1 MFISNNLSTFIF
13 SADNSLVLKKLLF
26 LLFIIALCPFSGYCQ
41 DIPHYEKI
49 VKTTNDKSLKLAA
62 LDSLLLRTF
71 STNPES
77 FIKYSLDYINLAQEM
92 DSIEWAA
99 KKAMNLQ
106 YPLTNY
112 ANDPLNAITIINSVL
127 ARKYKIKD
135 SSLLGGLYIKR
146 GKANTKVDF
155 KKAIEDYNLAL
166 ENFSAKDSL
175 YIADAYL
182 FRGQAYSQLGKFVL
196 AGEDYTKAYTI
207 YEAKKEYNYMVFAQE
222 GIINMFSMNGF
233 YEKAKKE
240 REALIEKMKALGL
253 NSFLPNEYYNQA
265 LDYKK
270 MGERDLEY
278 KSLLLAEKLFVK
290 NESEESIFIGIH
302 SRLIE
307 YYCEHNQIIEAKKHL
322 DLIENLDFDL
332 SGNPSAELNYMG
344 GKAKYLQSTGKQ
356 DEALALTKEKLA
368 IAKKLGLEDEI
379 MSSYSFLSEI
389 YYDIGDFKKSVEY
402 NQAST
407 AIKDSIYNRST
418 ANALAYYQTLYETE
432 KKEKELV
439 EKTSNITL
447 LEKDNESFKK
457 AMLFGGIAIL
467 LGFGLILLY
476 RNQRHLKSN
485 KILQEKF
492 SQELLVSQEGERKRI
507 SKDLHDGVGQQ
518 LLVIKN
524 KLMASGD
531 EDTKKMV
538 DHTIEEVRTI
548 SRDLHPF
555 QLQELGITKAIEY
568 TINLIDENTTLFIS
582 AEIDNIDNIFSKED
596 EVNIYRI
603 IQESLSNILKH
614 ANAEAG
620 KVSVKK
626 FTNNILISI
635 RDNGVGFDFSEK
647 YQDVKSLGLKTL
659 LERTKFLKGQ
669 MKVTSKKDTGTVLEF
684 QFPL

>member
-1 MFISNNLSTFIF
+1 MLKKTVTFLFIF
-13 SADNSLVLKKLLF
+13 VLLS
-26 LLFIIALCPFSGYCQ
+26 ISGYGQ
-41 DIPHYEKI
+41 NISHYEKI
-49 VKTTNDKSLKLAA
+49 VNTTDSKAKKLTA
-62 LDSLLLRTF
+62 LDSLLKRTF
-71 STNPES
+71 STDTDA
-77 FIKYSLDYINLAQEM
+77 FIKYSIQYIALAQDL
-92 DSIEWAA
+92 DSIESAA

-106 YPLTNY
+106 YPLTTY

-127 ARKYKIKD
+127 ARKYKIED
-135 SSLLGGLYIKR
+135 SLLLGGLYLKR
-146 GKANTKVDF
+146 GSANTKVDL
-155 KKAIEDYNLAL
+155 KKAIEDYNMAL
-166 ENFSAKDSL
+166 ENFSSKDTL
-175 YIADAYL
+175 NIADAYL
-182 FRGQAYSQLGKFVL
+182 FRGQAHSQMGKFAL
-196 AGEDYTKAYTI
+196 AGEDLTRAYTM
-207 YEAKKEYNYMVFAQE
+207 YEDKKEYSFMVYAQQ
-222 GIINMFSMNGF
+222 GIISMFSMNGF
-233 YEKAKKE
+233 YEKAKEE
-240 REALIEKMKALGL
+240 REVLINKMKSLKL
-253 NSFLPNEYYNQA
+253 DKFLSNEYYNQA

-270 MGERDLEY
+270 MGNRDLEY
-278 KSLLLAEKLFVK
+278 NLLLLAEKTFDHTIANK
-290 NESEESIFIGIH
+290 STYIGIH

-307 YYCEHNQIIEAKKHL
+307 YYCEHNQTAEAKKHL
-322 DLIENLDFDL
+322 DLLEALDYDL
-332 SGNPSAELNYMG
+332 SGNPAAQLNYLG
-344 GKAKYLQSTGKQ
+344 GKAKYLQTIGNYEKAV
-356 DEALALTKEKLA
+356 ELAQ
-368 IAKKLGLEDEI
+368 KKLDVAKSLGVEDEI
-379 MSSYSFLSEI
+379 MGTYYFLSEL
-389 YYDIGDFKKSVEY
+389 YFDVGDYKKSVE
-402 NQAST
+402 NSKASS
-407 AIKDSIYNRST
+407 AVKDSIYNRST

-432 KKEKELV
+432 KKGKELV
-439 EKTSNITL
+439 EKNTSISL
-447 LEKDNESFKK
+447 LEKDNEIFKK

-485 KILQEKF
+485 KVLQEKF
-492 SQELLVSQEGERKRI
+492 SQELLISQESERRRI
-507 SKDLHDGVGQQ
+507 SKDLHDGIGQQ

-524 KLMASGD
+524 KLMNSGD
-531 EDTKKMV
+531 EDTKQMV

-620 KVSVKK
+620 KVSIKK

-669 MKVTSKKDTGTVLEF
+669 MKVISKKDSGTVLEF

>member
-1 MFISNNLSTFIF
+1 MAQATQTS
-13 SADNSLVLKKLLF
+13 
-26 LLFIIALCPFSGYCQ
+26 
-41 DIPHYEKI
+41 ERME
-49 VKTTNDKSLKLAA
+49 A
-62 LDSLLLRTF
+62 LDSLLSRTF
-71 STNPES
+71 TTDIPA
-77 FIKYSLDYINLAQEM
+77 FIFYSQQYIALAQEI
-92 DSIEWAA
+92 DSIEDAA
-99 KKAMNLQ
+99 RKAMNLQ

-135 SSLLGGLYIKR
+135 SLLLGGLYIKR

-166 ENFSAKDSL
+166 KNFSSKDTL
-175 YIADAYL
+175 NIADSYL
-182 FRGQAYSQLGKFVL
+182 FRGQAYSNLGRFVL
-196 AGEDYTKAYTI
+196 AGEDFTQAYKI
-207 YEAKKEYNYMVFAQE
+207 YESKKEYDYMVYAQQ
-222 GIINMFSMNGF
+222 GIISMFSMNGF
-233 YEKAKKE
+233 YDKAKLE
-240 REALIEKMKALGL
+240 RNALIEKMKQLKL
-253 NSFLPNEYYNQA
+253 DRFLANEYYNQA

-270 MGERDLEY
+270 MGERDKEF
-278 KSLLLAEKLFVK
+278 KSLLMAEKVFDKTQSDL
-290 NESEESIFIGIH
+290 STFIGIH

-307 YYCEHNQIIEAKKHL
+307 YYCEHQQLKEAEKHL
-322 DLIENLDFDL
+322 ALLENLDFDL
-332 SGNPSAELNYMG
+332 EGNPLAAMNFLG
-344 GKAKYLQSTGKQ
+344 GKAKLLQTQGKL
-356 DEALALTKEKLA
+356 DEALELALKKLD
-368 IAKKLGLEDEI
+368 IAKKIGLEDEI
-379 MSSYSFLSEI
+379 MSSYSFLSEL
-389 YYDIGDFKKSVEY
+389 YFEKGDYKKSVEN
-402 NQAST
+402 NQAAN

-439 EKTSNITL
+439 EKTASINL
-447 LEKDNESFKK
+447 LEKDNEGFKK
-457 AMLFGGIAIL
+457 AMIFGGIAIL
-467 LGFGLILLY
+467 LGFGLILLF
-476 RNQRHLKSN
+476 RNQRHLRSN

-492 SQELLVSQEGERKRI
+492 SQELLISQEGERRRI

-524 KLMASGD
+524 KLMANGD
-531 EDTKKMV
+531 ADTKKMV
-538 DHTIEEVRTI
+538 DHTIEEVRAI

-568 TINLIDENTTLFIS
+568 TINMIDENTTLFIS

-626 FTNNILISI
+626 FANNILISI
-635 RDNGVGFDFSEK
+635 RDNGVGFDFTEK

-669 MKVTSKKDTGTVLEF
+669 MKVTSKRDTGTVLEF

>member
-1 MFISNNLSTFIF
+1 M
-13 SADNSLVLKKLLF
+13 F
-26 LLFIIALCPFSGYCQ
+26 LLFIFGLYPFSGYCQ
-41 DIPHYEKI
+41 NISHYEKI
-49 VKTTNDKSLKLAA
+49 VNTTKDKSEKLTA
-62 LDSLLLRTF
+62 LDSLLKRTF
-71 STNPES
+71 STNPEA
-77 FIKYSLDYINLAQEM
+77 FIKYSFIYINLAQEL
-92 DSIEWAA
+92 DSVELAA

-112 ANDPLNAITIINSVL
+112 GNDPLNSITIINSVL

-135 SSLLGGLYIKR
+135 SMLLGGLYIKR
-146 GKANTKVDF
+146 GKANTKVDL
-155 KKAIEDYNLAL
+155 KNAIEDYNLAL
-166 ENFSAKDSL
+166 QNFSSTDTL
-175 YIADAYL
+175 NIADTYL
-182 FRGQAYSQLGKFVL
+182 FRGQANSQLGKFVL
-196 AGEDYTKAYTI
+196 AGKDLKNAYTM
-207 YEAKKEYNYMVFAQE
+207 YEAKKEYDYMVIAQE

-240 REALIEKMKALGL
+240 RNALIEKMKALNL
-253 NSFLPNEYYNQA
+253 NSFLSNEYYNQA

-270 MGERDLEY
+270 MNERDLEY
-278 KSLLLAEKLFVK
+278 ESLLLAEKVFDK
-290 NESEESIFIGIH
+290 NESDKATFIGIH

-322 DLIENLDFDL
+322 DLIENMDL
-332 SGNPSAELNYMG
+332 NLMGNPFTALNYLG
-344 GKAKYLQSTGKQ
+344 GKAKYLQATGQ
-356 DEALALTKEKLA
+356 TDEALSLTKEKLEV
-368 IAKKLGLEDEI
+368 AKKLSLEDEK
-379 MSSYSFLSEI
+379 MSSYSFLSEL
-389 YYDIGDFKKSVEY
+389 YFEMGDYKKSIE
-402 NQAST
+402 NNTASI
-407 AIKDSIYNRST
+407 AIKDSIYNKSS

-439 EKTSNITL
+439 AKTSNITL

-457 AMLFGGIAIL
+457 GMLFGGIAIL

-476 RNQRHLKSN
+476 RSQRHLKSN

-492 SQELLVSQEGERKRI
+492 SQELLVSQEGERRRI
-507 SKDLHDGVGQQ
+507 SKDLHDGIGQQ

-524 KLMASGD
+524 KLIASGD
-531 EDTKKMV
+531 EVTKKMV
-538 DHTIEEVRTI
+538 DNTIEEVRTI

-647 YQDVKSLGLKTL
+647 YQDAKSLGLKTL

-669 MKVTSKKDTGTVLEF
+669 MKVTSKKDTGTVIEF

>member
-1 MFISNNLSTFIF
+1 MQ
-13 SADNSLVLKKLLF
+13 KKLAILF
-26 LLFIIALCPFSGYCQ
+26 FILALSPASGYCQ
-41 DIPHYEKI
+41 DIAHYEK
-49 VKTTNDKSLKLAA
+49 KLAAAQNKTERLTA
-62 LDSLLLRTF
+62 LDSLLSRTF
-71 STNPES
+71 FADSDA
-77 FIKYSLDYINLAQEM
+77 FIKYSIQYIDLAQEM
-92 DSIEWAA
+92 DSIEDAA
-99 KKAMNLQ
+99 RKAMNLQ
-106 YPLTNY
+106 YPLTFY

-135 SSLLGGLYIKR
+135 SLLLGGLYIKR

-155 KKAIEDYNLAL
+155 KKAIEDYNMAL
-166 ENFSAKDSL
+166 ENFSKSDSL
-175 YIADAYL
+175 NIADTYL
-182 FRGQAYSQLGKFVL
+182 FRGQANSNLGRFVL
-196 AGEDYTKAYTI
+196 AGEDFTKAYTI
-207 YEAKKEYNYMVFAQE
+207 YEVKKEYDYMVYAQQ
-222 GIINMFSMNGF
+222 GIISMFSMNGF

-240 REALIEKMKALGL
+240 RDALIDKMKTLGL
-253 NSFLPNEYYNQA
+253 NRFLPNEYYNQA

-278 KSLLLAEKLFVK
+278 KSLLTAEKIFDQDQ
-290 NESEESIFIGIH
+290 SDQSTFIGIH

-307 YYCEHNQIIEAKKHL
+307 YYCEHNQLIEAKRHL
-322 DLIENLDFDL
+322 ELLENLEFDL
-332 SGNPSAELNYMG
+332 SGNPSAELNFLG
-344 GKAKYLQSTGKQ
+344 GKAKYLQTTGKL
-356 DEALALTKEKLA
+356 DEALKLAQEKLD
-368 IAKKLGLEDEI
+368 IAKNLGLEDEI
-379 MSSYSFLSEI
+379 MSSYSFLSEL
-389 YYDIGDFKKSVEY
+389 YYDTGDYKKSVEN
-402 NQAST
+402 NQASN

-439 EKTSNITL
+439 EKSTSISL
-447 LEKDNESFKK
+447 LEKDNEGFKK

-467 LGFGLILLY
+467 LGFGLILLF
-476 RNQRHLKSN
+476 RNQRHLKNN

-492 SQELLVSQEGERKRI
+492 SQELLISQESERRRI
-507 SKDLHDGVGQQ
+507 SKDLHDGIGQQ

-524 KLMASGD
+524 KLMARGD
-531 EDTKKMV
+531 DDTKKMV
-538 DHTIEEVRTI
+538 DHTIEEVRAI

-555 QLQELGITKAIEY
+555 QLQELGITKAIEF
-568 TINLIDENTTLFIS
+568 TINMIDENTKLFIS

-614 ANAEAG
+614 AHAEAG

-669 MKVTSKKDTGTVLEF
+669 MKVTSKKDNGTVLEF

>member
-1 MFISNNLSTFIF
+1 M
-13 SADNSLVLKKLLF
+13 LKKIVILF
-26 LLFIIALCPFSGYCQ
+26 FIIAFSPASGYSQ
-41 DIPHYEKI
+41 DIPHYEK
-49 VKTTNDKSLKLAA
+49 KLASAKTKTERLTA
-62 LDSLLLRTF
+62 LDSLLSRTF
-71 STNPES
+71 FSDS
-77 FIKYSLDYINLAQEM
+77 DAFIKYSIQYISLAQEM
-92 DSIEWAA
+92 DSIEDAA
-99 KKAMNLQ
+99 RKAMNLQ

-112 ANDPLNAITIINSVL
+112 ANDPLNAVTIINSVL
-127 ARKYKIKD
+127 ARKYKIRD
-135 SSLLGGLYIKR
+135 SLLLGGLYIKR
-146 GKANTKVDF
+146 GKANTKVDL
-155 KKAIEDYNLAL
+155 KKAIEDYNMAL
-166 ENFSAKDSL
+166 ENFSKTDSL
-175 YIADAYL
+175 NIADTYL
-182 FRGQAYSQLGKFVL
+182 FRGQAYSNLGRFVL
-196 AGEDYTKAYTI
+196 AGEDFTQAYTI
-207 YEAKKEYNYMVFAQE
+207 YEIKKEYDYMVYAQQ
-222 GIINMFSMNGF
+222 GIISMFSMNGF
-233 YEKAKKE
+233 YEKAKME
-240 REALIEKMKALGL
+240 RNALIDKMKTLGL
-253 NSFLPNEYYNQA
+253 SRFLSNEYYNQA

-278 KSLLLAEKLFVK
+278 RSLLTAEKIFIK
-290 NESEESIFIGIH
+290 EESERSTFIGIH

-322 DLIENLDFDL
+322 ELIENLEYDL
-332 SGNPSAELNYMG
+332 SGDPSAELNFLG
-344 GKAKYLQSTGKQ
+344 GKAKYLQTIGKYE
-356 DEALALTKEKLA
+356 EAIKLA
-368 IAKKLGLEDEI
+368 QNKLEIAKKIGMEDEI
-379 MSSYSFLSEI
+379 MSSYSFLSEL
-389 YYDIGDFKKSVEY
+389 YFDTEDYKKSVEN
-402 NQAST
+402 NQAAN

-439 EKTSNITL
+439 EKSTSISL
-447 LEKDNESFKK
+447 LEKDNEGFKK

-467 LGFGLILLY
+467 LGFGLILLF
-476 RNQRHLKSN
+476 RNQRHLRSN

-492 SQELLVSQEGERKRI
+492 SQELLISQESERRRI
-507 SKDLHDGVGQQ
+507 SKDLHDGIGQQ

-531 EDTKKMV
+531 DDTKKMV
-538 DHTIEEVRTI
+538 DHTIEEVRAI
-548 SRDLHPF
+548 SKDLHPF

-568 TINLIDENTTLFIS
+568 TINMIDENTTLFIS
-582 AEIDNIDNIFSKED
+582 AEIDNIDNIFSTED

-635 RDNGVGFDFSEK
+635 RDNGVGFDFTEK

>member
-1 MFISNNLSTFIF
+1 M
-13 SADNSLVLKKLLF
+13 LKKIIIF
-26 LLFIIALCPFSGYCQ
+26 IFIIALFPASGYCQ
-41 DIPHYEKI
+41 DILHYER
-49 VKTTNDKSLKLAA
+49 KLATAKNKTESLIA
-62 LDSLLLRTF
+62 LDSLLSRTF
-71 STNPES
+71 KSDKDA
-77 FIKYSLDYINLAQEM
+77 FIKYSIQYIDLAQEM
-92 DSIEWAA
+92 DSIEAA
-99 KKAMNLQ
+99 ARKAMNLQ

-112 ANDPLNAITIINSVL
+112 ANNPLNAITIINSVL

-135 SSLLGGLYIKR
+135 SLLLGGLYIKR
-146 GKANTKVDF
+146 GKANTKIDL
-155 KKAIEDYNLAL
+155 KKAIEDYDMAL
-166 ENFSAKDSL
+166 ENFSKNDSL
-175 YIADAYL
+175 NIADTYL
-182 FRGQAYSQLGKFVL
+182 FRGQAYSNLGKFIL
-196 AGEDYTKAYTI
+196 AGEDFTQAYTI
-207 YEAKKEYNYMVFAQE
+207 YEAKKEYDYMVYAQQ
-222 GIINMFSMNGF
+222 GIISMFSMIGF
-233 YEKAKKE
+233 YEKAKVE
-240 REALIEKMKALGL
+240 RNALIDKMKTLGL
-253 NSFLPNEYYNQA
+253 NRFLSNEYYNQA

-278 KSLLLAEKLFVK
+278 KSLLTAEKKFDNSQPEK
-290 NESEESIFIGIH
+290 STFIGIH

-307 YYCEHNQIIEAKKHL
+307 YYCEHNQLIEAKKHL
-322 DLIENLDFDL
+322 EILENLEYDL
-332 SGNPSAELNYMG
+332 TGNPSAELNFLG
-344 GKAKYLQSTGKQ
+344 GKAKYLQTTGKH
-356 DEALALTKEKLA
+356 DEALELAQKKLD
-368 IAKKLGLEDEI
+368 IAKNLGLEDEI
-379 MSSYSFLSEI
+379 MSSYSFLSEL
-389 YYDIGDFKKSVEY
+389 YFDTGDYKKSVEN
-402 NQAST
+402 NQASN

-439 EKTSNITL
+439 EKSTNISL
-447 LEKDNESFKK
+447 LEKDNEGFKK

-467 LGFGLILLY
+467 LGFGLILLF
-476 RNQRHLKSN
+476 RNQRHLKNN

-492 SQELLVSQEGERKRI
+492 SQELLISQESERRRI
-507 SKDLHDGVGQQ
+507 SKDLHDGIGQQ

-531 EDTKKMV
+531 EDTKTMV
-538 DHTIEEVRTI
+538 DHTIEEVRSI

-568 TINLIDENTTLFIS
+568 TINMIDENTTLFIS
-582 AEIDNIDNIFSKED
+582 AEIDNIDNIFTKED

-635 RDNGVGFDFSEK
+635 RDNGVGFDFTDK
-647 YQDVKSLGLKTL
+647 FQDVKSLGLKTL

>member
-1 MFISNNLSTFIF
+1 
-13 SADNSLVLKKLLF
+13 VLKKIGILF
-26 LLFIIALCPFSGYCQ
+26 FIIAFSPASGYCQ
-41 DIPHYEKI
+41 DIPHYEK
-49 VKTTNDKSLKLAA
+49 KLASAKTKTESLTA
-62 LDSLLLRTF
+62 LDSLLSRTF
-71 STNPES
+71 FTDSDA
-77 FIKYSLDYINLAQEM
+77 FIKYSIQYISLAQEM
-92 DSIEWAA
+92 DSIEDAA
-99 KKAMNLQ
+99 RKAMNLQ

-127 ARKYKIKD
+127 ARKYKIRD
-135 SSLLGGLYIKR
+135 SLLLGGLYIKR
-146 GKANTKVDF
+146 GKANTKVDL
-155 KKAIEDYNLAL
+155 KKAIEDYNMAL
-166 ENFSAKDSL
+166 ENFSKTDSL
-175 YIADAYL
+175 NIADTYL
-182 FRGQAYSQLGKFVL
+182 FRGQAYSNLGRFVL
-196 AGEDYTKAYTI
+196 AGEDFTQAYTI
-207 YEAKKEYNYMVFAQE
+207 YEIKKEYDYMVYAQQ
-222 GIINMFSMNGF
+222 GIISMFSMNGF
-233 YEKAKKE
+233 YEKAKME
-240 REALIEKMKALGL
+240 RNALIDKMKTLGL
-253 NSFLPNEYYNQA
+253 SRFLSNEYYNQA

-278 KSLLLAEKLFVK
+278 KSLLTAEKIFNK
-290 NESEESIFIGIH
+290 EESEQSTFIGIH

-322 DLIENLDFDL
+322 ELIENLEYDL
-332 SGNPSAELNYMG
+332 SGDPSAELNFLG
-344 GKAKYLQSTGKQ
+344 GKAKYLQTIGKHE
-356 DEALALTKEKLA
+356 EAIKLA
-368 IAKKLGLEDEI
+368 QNKLEIAKKLGMEDEI
-379 MSSYSFLSEI
+379 MSSYSFLSEL
-389 YYDIGDFKKSVEY
+389 YFDTEDYKKSVEN
-402 NQAST
+402 NQAAN

-439 EKTSNITL
+439 EKSTSITL
-447 LEKDNESFKK
+447 LEKDNEGFKK

-467 LGFGLILLY
+467 LGFGLILLF
-476 RNQRHLKSN
+476 RNQRHLRSN

-492 SQELLVSQEGERKRI
+492 SQELLISQESERRRI
-507 SKDLHDGVGQQ
+507 SKDLHDGIGQQ

-531 EDTKKMV
+531 DDTKKMV
-538 DHTIEEVRTI
+538 DHTIEEVRAI

-568 TINLIDENTTLFIS
+568 TINMIDENTTLFIS

-635 RDNGVGFDFSEK
+635 RDNGVGFDFAEK

>member
-1 MFISNNLSTFIF
+1 M
-13 SADNSLVLKKLLF
+13 V
-26 LLFIIALCPFSGYCQ
+26 
-41 DIPHYEKI
+41 
-49 VKTTNDKSLKLAA
+49 V
-62 LDSLLLRTF
+62 LDSLLKRTF
-71 STNPES
+71 STNTED
-77 FIKYSLDYINLAQEM
+77 FIKYSQQYINLALEH
-92 DSIEWAA
+92 DSIEAAA

-127 ARKYKIKD
+127 ARKYKIND
-135 SSLLGGLYIKR
+135 SLYLGGLYIKR
-146 GKANTKVDF
+146 GSANTKVDL
-155 KKAIEDYNLAL
+155 KNAVEDYNTAL
-166 ENFSAKDSL
+166 QNFSVKDSL
-175 YIADAYL
+175 NIADTYL
-182 FRGQAYSQLGKFVL
+182 FRGQAYSQMGKFVL
-196 AGEDYTKAYTI
+196 AGEDFAKAYTI
-207 YEAKKEYNYMVFAQE
+207 YEKKKEYNYMVYAQQ
-222 GIINMFSMNGF
+222 GIINIFSMNGF
-233 YEKAKKE
+233 YEKAKME
-240 REALIEKMKALGL
+240 RDALIEKMKSLEL
-253 NSFLPNEYYNQA
+253 NAFLPNEYYNQA

-270 MGERDLEY
+270 IGNRDLEY
-278 KSLLLAEKLFVK
+278 NSLLLAEKSFDK
-290 NESEESIFIGIH
+290 NASNKSTFIGIH
-302 SRLIE
+302 ARLIE
-307 YYCEHNQIIEAKKHL
+307 YYCEHNQLNEAKKHL
-322 DLIENLDFDL
+322 DLLETLEFDH
-332 SGNPSAELNYMG
+332 SGNFSAELNYLG
-344 GKAKYLQSTGKQ
+344 GKAKYLQTIGKYE
-356 DEALALTKEKLA
+356 DALELAQKKLDV
-368 IAKKLGLEDEI
+368 AKKLGLEDEI
-379 MSSYSFLSEI
+379 MGTYSFLSEI
-389 YYDIGDFKKSVEY
+389 YFDIGDYKKSVE
-402 NQAST
+402 NNKASA
-407 AIKDSIYNRST
+407 AIKDSIYNRSS

-439 EKTSNITL
+439 EKTANINL
-447 LEKDNESFKK
+447 LEKDNDSFKK
-457 AMLFGGIAIL
+457 AMLFGGVAIL

-492 SQELLVSQEGERKRI
+492 SQELLISQEGERRRI

-531 EDTKKMV
+531 ADTKKMV

-582 AEIDNIDNIFSKED
+582 AEIDNIDDIFSKED

-614 ANAEAG
+614 AHAEAG

-626 FTNNILISI
+626 FTNNILISV
-635 RDNGVGFDFSEK
+635 RDNGVGFDFTEK

-669 MKVTSKKDTGTVLEF
+669 MKVTSKKDTGTILEF

>member
-1 MFISNNLSTFIF
+1 MLYPI
-13 SADNSLVLKKLLF
+13 
-26 LLFIIALCPFSGYCQ
+26 SGYCQ
-41 DIPHYEKI
+41 DISYYEKI
-49 VKTTNDKSLKLAA
+49 VNTTKDKSQKLTA
-62 LDSLLLRTF
+62 LDSLLKRTF
-71 STNPES
+71 STNTEA
-77 FIKYSLDYINLAQEM
+77 FIKYSFIYINLAQEM
-92 DSIEWAA
+92 DSVEWAA

-112 ANDPLNAITIINSVL
+112 GNDPINSITIINSVL

-135 SSLLGGLYIKR
+135 SLLLGGLYIKR
-146 GKANTKVDF
+146 GKANTKVDL

-166 ENFSAKDSL
+166 QNFSSKDTL
-175 YIADAYL
+175 NIADTYL
-182 FRGQAYSQLGKFVL
+182 FRGQANSQLGKFVL
-196 AGEDYTKAYTI
+196 AGEDFTKAYTM
-207 YEAKKEYNYMVFAQE
+207 YEAKKEYSYMVFAQE
-222 GIINMFSMNGF
+222 GIITMFSMNGF

-240 REALIEKMKALGL
+240 RNALIEKMKALNL
-253 NSFLPNEYYNQA
+253 NSFLSNEYYNQA

-270 MGERDLEY
+270 MNERDLEY
-278 KSLLLAEKLFVK
+278 KSLLLAEKVFDK
-290 NESEESIFIGIH
+290 NESDKSTFIGIH

-322 DLIENLDFDL
+322 DLIENMDFDL
-332 SGNPSAELNYMG
+332 SGNPSAALNYLG
-344 GKAKYLQSTGKQ
+344 GKAKYLQATAEVEK
-356 DEALALTKEKLA
+356 ALALTKEKLEV
-368 IAKKLGLEDEI
+368 AKKLGLEDEI
-379 MSSYSFLSEI
+379 MSSYSFLSEL
-389 YYDIGDFKKSVEY
+389 YYEMGDYKKSVE
-402 NQAST
+402 NNKASI

-439 EKTSNITL
+439 AKTSNITL

-476 RNQRHLKSN
+476 RNQRHLKNN

-492 SQELLVSQEGERKRI
+492 SQELLVSQEGERRRI
-507 SKDLHDGVGQQ
+507 SKDLHDGIGQQ

-524 KLMASGD
+524 KLMANGD

-538 DHTIEEVRTI
+538 DYTIEEVRTI

-614 ANAEAG
+614 AHAEAG

-669 MKVTSKKDTGTVLEF
+669 MKVTSKKDTGTVIEF

>member
-1 MFISNNLSTFIF
+1 M
-13 SADNSLVLKKLLF
+13 LKKIIA
-26 LLFIIALCPFSGYCQ
+26 LLFIIALYPNLGFGQ
-41 DIPHYEKI
+41 DISYYEKI
-49 VKTTNDKSLKLAA
+49 LHTTENKAQRLTVI
-62 LDSLLLRTF
+62 DSLLKRTF
-71 STNPES
+71 SKDPDA
-77 FIKYSLDYINLAQEM
+77 FIKYSLQYIDLAQEL
-92 DSIEWAA
+92 DSIELAA

-106 YPLTNY
+106 FPLTNY
-112 ANDPLNAITIINSVL
+112 ANDPLNAITVINSVL

-135 SSLLGGLYIKR
+135 SLLLGGLYLKR
-146 GKANTKVDF
+146 GSANRKVDL
-155 KKAIEDYNLAL
+155 KRAIEDYNMAL
-166 ENFSAKDSL
+166 ENFTPKDTL
-175 YIADAYL
+175 NIADTYL
-182 FRGQAYSQLGKFVL
+182 FRGQTYSQMGKFVL
-196 AGEDYTKAYTI
+196 AGEDLTRAYTM
-207 YEAKKEYNYMVFAQE
+207 YELQKEYDYMVYAQQ

-233 YEKAKKE
+233 YEKAKLE
-240 REALIEKMKALGL
+240 RDALIDKMKNLGL
-253 NSFLPNEYYNQA
+253 NQFLSYEYYNQA

-270 MGERDLEY
+270 MGNRDLEY
-278 KSLLLAEKLFVK
+278 KALLMAEKSFDQQNSNK
-290 NESEESIFIGIH
+290 STYIGIH

-307 YYCEHNQIIEAKKHL
+307 YYCEQNQIIEAKKHL
-322 DLIENLDFDL
+322 DLLESLDFDF
-332 SGNPSAELNYMG
+332 SGNSAAELNFLG
-344 GKAKYLQSTGKQ
+344 GKAKYLQTIGVY
-356 DEALALTKEKLA
+356 DTALVLAQKKLA
-368 IAKKLGLEDEI
+368 VAKSLGMEDEI
-379 MSSYSFLSEI
+379 MGTYSFLSEI
-389 YYDIGDFKKSVEY
+389 YYDMGEYKKSIES

-439 EKTSNITL
+439 EKTTSISL

-467 LGFGLILLY
+467 LSFGLILLY

-485 KILQEKF
+485 KVLQEKF
-492 SQELLVSQEGERKRI
+492 SQELLISQEGERRRI
-507 SKDLHDGVGQQ
+507 SKDLHDGIGQQ

-524 KLMASGD
+524 KLMSTGD
-531 EDTKKMV
+531 ADTKKMV
-538 DHTIEEVRTI
+538 DHTIEEVRAI

-568 TINLIDENTTLFIS
+568 TINQIDENTTLFIS
-582 AEIDNIDNIFSKED
+582 AEIDNIDDIFSKED

-614 ANAEAG
+614 AHAEAG
-620 KVSVKK
+620 KVSIKK

-635 RDNGVGFDFSEK
+635 RDNGVGFDFAEK